1 MEGAEIEALYRK
13 LGPFI
18 YRRCV
23 KILRDPD
30 RARDATQ
37 EVFVRVIRHRAAIRD
52 EDDAGYLPYIY
63 RIATNCCL
71 NMIRDGRFEIAALPV
86 ETAARSFA
94 PAQDGIAGAATMVA
108 ALRGRVDEES
118 MSIAYMAIIDGM
130 TQDEIADALD
140 VSRKTVGKKLG
151 RFKEI
156 AASMFKER

>member
-37 EVFVRVIRHRAAIRD
+37 EVFVRVIRHRASIRD
-52 EDDAGYLPYIY
+52 EAGYLPYIY

-71 NMIRDGRFEIAALPV
+71 NMIRDGRFEVAMPPLESI
-86 ETAARSFA
+86 ARSFA
-94 PAQDGIAGAATMVA
+94 PSQDGVAGAALMVE
-108 ALRGRVDEES
+108 ALKGRVDEAS
-118 MSIAYMAIIDGM
+118 MAIACMSIMDGM
-130 TQDEIADALD
+130 SHDEIAE
-140 VSRKTVGKKLG
+140 VQGISRKTVGKKLQ

-156 AASMFKER
+156 AASMFKVGA

>member
-1 MEGAEIEALYRK
+1 MEGVEIEALYRR

-37 EVFVRVIRHRAAIRD
+37 EVFVRVIRHRADIRNED
-52 EDDAGYLPYIY
+52 EAGYLPYIY

-71 NMIRDGRFEIAALPV
+71 IRDGRFEIAAPPV
-86 ETAARSFA
+86 ESLAHSAAAS
-94 PAQDGIAGAATMVA
+94 QDATAGASAMIA
-108 ALRGRVDEES
+108 RLRGRVDESS
-118 MSIAYMAIIDGM
+118 MEIAYMAIMDGM
-130 TQDEIADALD
+130 THDEIAAVLN

-156 AASMFKER
+156 AQGLFKER